1 MTLNINNNLNSKQ
14 IPQQRWLEFF
24 DMFGDGNRGRTIAI
38 EVINQEIGDEQLIE
52 NAPLMSIVYDPPDK
66 DNNLAIETGKDEVN
80 YAHNITAPTQVR
92 EAQDENGEVMALEI
106 EDKSGT
112 KTILRF
118 EQ

>member
-1 MTLNINNNLNSKQ
+1 MAQNNLNSKQ

-38 EVINQEIGDEQLIE
+38 EVINSEIGDEQLIE

-80 YAHNITAPTQVR
+80 YAHNITAPTQVW
-92 EAQDENGEVMALEI
+92 EAQDENGQVMSLEI
-106 EDKSGT
+106 EDESGT
-112 KTILRF
+112 KTVVRF

>member
-1 MTLNINNNLNSKQ
+1 MAQNNLNSKQ

-38 EVINQEIGDEQLIE
+38 EVINQEFSDEELIKD
-52 NAPLMSIVYDPPDK
+52 APLFSIIYDPPDK
-66 DNNLAIETGKDEVN
+66 DNNLALETGKDEVN
-80 YAHNITAPTQVR
+80 YAHNIVAPTEVW
-92 EAQDENGEVMALEI
+92 EAQDENGEVVALEI
-106 EDKSGT
+106 KDESDT

>member
-1 MTLNINNNLNSKQ
+1 MALKDNPNSKQ

-80 YAHNITAPTQVR
+80 YAHNITAPTQLW

-106 EDKSGT
+106 EDESGT